1 MAAWRTKEET
11 DPVFV
16 TVVTREIG
24 GNNEEM
30 LKGALKNGKQRT
42 KDALANGW
50 ANAKTSLK

>member
-1 MAAWRTKEET
+1 
-11 DPVFV
+11 
-16 TVVTREIG
+16 
-24 GNNEEM
+24 M